1 MTTLKKQSNYS
12 KIPIKITKKNKNK
25 QKIFKTILDEN
36 EYQSLIRVYF
46 MNESFEDLKKKIAT
60 YLNILDQ
67 NLIIG
72 KIDFLCQEFRSNNY
86 FYDSKM
92 TKDDI
97 LENKEFLKIKEFLK
111 DYVVDNQNI
120 ESISSRIANLF
131 VESKNLYHFNLA
143 SYQNNRQVQ
152 ANQKQTPLY
161 IKYDSKYIY
170 IIFEKYRQ
178 NFHFKNIKQYL
189 KYPKLLNN
197 IMQFSIIKQFKSTY
211 NSLQL
216 PKDFYQKL
224 KKFKINTEYPSN
236 PIDFNLD
243 YYCCPY
249 LELDLEIGNL
259 GKIENILKI
268 KESSG
273 CFINPELNLESIL
286 KLKSLALNL
295 LESLSR
301 QNRKYSILIVLPNT
315 TTINTKIID
324 PLKNTSYYLQDNK
337 FDYKSM
343 PVCLILLSTYKSN
356 TFSEFME
363 HLL

>member
-1 MTTLKKQSNYS
+1 
-12 KIPIKITKKNKNK
+12 
-25 QKIFKTILDEN
+25 
-36 EYQSLIRVYF
+36 
-46 MNESFEDLKKKIAT
+46 FEDLKKKIAT

-152 ANQKQTPLY
+152 ANKKQTPLY
-161 IKYDSKYIY
+161 IKYDSKNIY
-170 IIFEKYRQ
+170 IIFEKYQQ
-178 NFHFKNIKQYL
+178 NIQFKNIKQYL

-197 IMQFSIIKQFKSTY
+197 IIQFSIIKHFKSTY

-216 PKDFYQKL
+216 PKHFYQKL
-224 KKFKINTEYPSN
+224 KKFK
-236 PIDFNLD
+236 
-243 YYCCPY
+243 
-249 LELDLEIGNL
+249 
-259 GKIENILKI
+259 
-268 KESSG
+268 
-273 CFINPELNLESIL
+273 
-286 KLKSLALNL
+286 
-295 LESLSR
+295 
-301 QNRKYSILIVLPNT
+301 
-315 TTINTKIID
+315 
-324 PLKNTSYYLQDNK
+324 
-337 FDYKSM
+337 
-343 PVCLILLSTYKSN
+343 
-356 TFSEFME
+356 
-363 HLL
+363 